1 VKEPYIQ
8 ITDQVLDPEEI
19 TRKVREPD
27 KGSVI
32 TFLGTARN
40 QTDGRPVLFLEYEAY
55 EGMVINTITTISFDL
70 QKAWGPL
77 DMAFSHRTGRV
88 NVGEIS
94 MVVAIATPH
103 RKEGFTAS
111 WAAVDQIKLSAPI
124 WKKEVY
130 EDGSSWVGCDNEHL
144 NLIADSVHL
153 EKSPY

>member
-1 VKEPYIQ
+1 MKEPFIQ
-8 ITDQVLDPEEI
+8 ITDQALNPQEI
-19 TRKVREPD
+19 TQKVRAPN

-40 QTDGRPVLFLEYEAY
+40 ETDGRPVLFLEYEAY
-55 EGMVINTITTISFDL
+55 DTMVMKTITAISFEI

-77 DMAFSHRTGRV
+77 EMAFSHRTGRV

-103 RKEGFTAS
+103 RKEGFAAS
-111 WAAVDQIKLSAPI
+111 WAAVDRIKLISPI

-130 EDGSSWVGCDNEHL
+130 EDGASWVGCNNEQP
-144 NLIADSVHL
+144 NFIADAPL
-153 EKSPY
+153 IEKSPY

>member
-1 VKEPYIQ
+1 MKEPYIR
-8 ITDQVLDPEEI
+8 ITDQALDPEEI
-19 TRKVREPD
+19 TRRVRGPS

-40 QTDGRPVLFLEYEAY
+40 ETAGRPVLFLEYEAY
-55 EGMVINTITTISFDL
+55 EGMVINTITIISFEL

-77 DMAFSHRTGRV
+77 DMAFAHRIGRV

-111 WAAVDQIKLSAPI
+111 WSAVDQIKLTAPI

-144 NLIADSVHL
+144 NPIADAVHL